1 VNMSSR
7 EIDRCECG
15 ECQGGNEVIGKQH
28 EELNL
33 LMSRLDEQQRR
44 WVVALEAKKIGH
56 GGSKKLSETSQHG
69 RVTKPYEHQTITQT
83 AAIFTHSQLE
93 ISRKHPASSARPT
106 IPLHSASQTNFH

>member
-1 VNMSSR
+1 MSSR
-7 EIDRCECG
+7 EIHQCECG

-56 GGSKKLSETSQHG
+56 GGTKKLSAITGLDINTIRRG
-69 RVTKPYEHQTITQT
+69 REE
-83 AAIFTHSQLE
+83 LE
-93 ISRKHPASSARPT
+93 QGLVNRPT
-106 IPLHSASQTNFH
+106 KRIRVAGGGRKGVEKK